1 MIGYEVLINNGVL
14 GVVLGWFM
22 FRMEKVVNNN
32 TKSLQEFKIVV
43 EKCKR

>member
-1 MIGYEVLINNGVL
+1 MIGYEVLINNGVM
-14 GVVLGWFM
+14 GIVLGWFM